1 MSSADAPAPSA
12 VALSIRGLTAG
23 YGAGPPIIRDVDMAV
38 TRGQVVAVVGPNGAG
53 KSTLLKA
60 ILGIA
65 RMTAGRVELD
75 GRDVTGMRL
84 EKLARLGI
92 GYVPQVDDVF
102 DGLRVRENLDM
113 GGYLFSR
120 AQRADRMERALEVFP
135 QLKSRLNRYVETLS
149 GGERKMTA
157 IARVLMLEPSVL
169 LLDEPTASLS
179 PELSRTVLEN
189 QVRALGDIGKGVLL
203 VEQKAVAALEI
214 ADWAYML
221 VRGEVVMSAD
231 AREVL
236 AKPDMREIFLGATAP
251 PAPEEEADETTAVD
265 EPAVEG
271 PLVG

>member
-1 MSSADAPAPSA
+1 MSSADNGAPAL
-12 VALSIRGLTAG
+12 ALSIRGVTAG
-23 YGAGPPIIRDVDMAV
+23 YGAGPPIVRDVDMEV
-38 TRGQVVAVVGPNGAG
+38 SRGKVVAVVGPNGAG

-65 RMTAGRVELD
+65 RMTAGHVEL
-75 GRDVTGMRL
+75 GGTDVTGMRL

-113 GGYLFSR
+113 GGYLFNR
-120 AQRADRMERALEVFP
+120 AQRAERMENALEVFP
-135 QLKSRLNRYVETLS
+135 ALKPRMNRYVETLS

-157 IARVLMLEPSVL
+157 IARVLMLDPSVL

-179 PELSRTVLEN
+179 PELSRTVLED
-189 QVRALGDIGKGVLL
+189 QVRALGNLGKAVLL

-214 ADWAYML
+214 SDWAYML

-231 AREVL
+231 ARDVL

-251 PAPEEEADETTAVD
+251 PEPEEEPDEETPVD
-265 EPAVEG
+265 EPVVEG

>member
-1 MSSADAPAPSA
+1 MSSADGGAAQA
-12 VALSIRGLTAG
+12 LALSIRGVTAG
-23 YGAGPPIIRDVDMAV
+23 YGAGPPIVRDADMNV
-38 TRGQVVAVVGPNGAG
+38 SRGKVVAVVGPNGAG
-53 KSTLLKA
+53 KSTILKA

-65 RMTAGRVELD
+65 RMTAGHVELD
-75 GRDVTGMRL
+75 GRDVTGLPL

-113 GGYLFSR
+113 GGYLFNRVQR
-120 AQRADRMERALEVFP
+120 AQRMERALDVFP
-135 QLKSRLNRYVETLS
+135 QLKPRLNRYVETLS

-157 IARVLMLEPSVL
+157 IARVLMLDPSVL

-179 PELSRTVLEN
+179 PELSRAVLEE
-189 QVRALGDIGKGVLL
+189 QVRALGNIGKAVLL

-214 ADWAYML
+214 SDWAYML

-236 AKPDMREIFLGATAP
+236 AKPDMREIFLGAMAP
-251 PAPEEEADETTAVD
+251 PEREAEADEEVPVDQHAV
-265 EPAVEG
+265 AG